1 MKMENTKSMERNL
14 NRYSNNGNMYNDNID
29 ESFYSIKIL
38 DDRYNKVNMSFEF
51 LFLY

>member
-29 ESFYSIKIL
+29 EYFYSIKIL
-38 DDRYNKVNMSFEF
+38 DDRDNKVNTSFEF

>member
-1 MKMENTKSMERNL
+1 MERNL

-29 ESFYSIKIL
+29 EYIDNKPSYSIKKL
-38 DDRYNKVNMSFEF
+38 DDRDNKVNTSFEF